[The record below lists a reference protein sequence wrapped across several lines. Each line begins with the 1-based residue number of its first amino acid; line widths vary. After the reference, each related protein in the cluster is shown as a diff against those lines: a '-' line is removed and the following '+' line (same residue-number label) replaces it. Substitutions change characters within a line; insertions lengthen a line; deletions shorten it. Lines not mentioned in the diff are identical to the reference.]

1 LCGYNSDNA
10 VVENKVYSVKNEAST
25 TGVHSL
31 ILTSWF
37 TGIIYFH
44 VDSKCNE

>member
-1 LCGYNSDNA
+1 LCSCNSDNA
-10 VVENKVYSVKNEAST
+10 VVGNKMYSVKNVVST
-25 TGVHSL
+25 TRVHSL

-44 VDSKCNE
+44 VDWKCNE